1 MTRDSSA
8 QLTRMLRDLGR
19 GRSRPADELL
29 PLVYEELRS
38 LARARLAREKPG
50 QTLQATVLVHEAYQ
64 RLVGGEDPGWNSRN
78 HFFSAAAQAM
88 RRILVEQ
95 ARRKR
100 SLKRGGGVER
110 QELVGV
116 EPAVQAPVEDVI
128 AVDEAVRRLE
138 ARNQRQG
145 QIVNL
150 RYFAGL
156 TLEETA
162 GVLGVSVK
170 TVEKEWRFIK
180 AWLQTELA
188 SG

>member
-1 MTRDSSA
+1 
-8 QLTRMLRDLGR
+8 
-19 GRSRPADELL
+19 
-29 PLVYEELRS
+29 
-38 LARARLAREKPG
+38 
-50 QTLQATVLVHEAYQ
+50 
-64 RLVGGEDPGWNSRN
+64 
-78 HFFSAAAQAM
+78 
-88 RRILVEQ
+88 
-95 ARRKR
+95 
-100 SLKRGGGVER
+100 
-110 QELVGV
+110 
-116 EPAVQAPVEDVI
+116 VQAPVDDVI